1 MQILNNI
8 IFCLDNDWEAQ
19 MTKDIME
26 KAKEI
31 TDQIFSGELDI
42 WIEEKKK
49 TIRNLETY
57 RKLYYIHP
65 IFKKMYHFMF
75 HYMSSLVT

>member
-42 WIEEKKK
+42 WIEENKHQFK
-49 TIRNLETY
+49 IW
-57 RKLYYIHP
+57 KLKGSCITSTQ
-65 IFKKMYHFMF
+65 FF
-75 HYMSSLVT
+75 

>member
-31 TDQIFSGELDI
+31 TDQIFSGKLDI

-49 TIRNLETY
+49 QFEIW
-57 RKLYYIHP
+57 KLIGSC
-65 IFKKMYHFMF
+65 ITFTQFLKRCIISCFITCQ
-75 HYMSSLVT
+75 VW